1 MTRLPVA
8 VLIGLVLLTPAAAHT
23 FPGEYRV
30 VHGTLVWPEALSA
43 ATLAA
48 GQRTVLVQGDL
59 GTRYSAELTATT
71 EVPAPLRAGARVV
84 VVGREGQ
91 QTNQVI
97 ALRIESPSPQAP
109 AASASPATRPAP
121 AAPSA
126 RAPARTAPPA
136 QPPASPQPAAA
147 ASPAATGPSAT
158 APPTSAPTATAPAA
172 TAPAVASPPPPPAPR
187 TSVEGAVTA
196 VSGSTLVLR
205 TRDGRNIAVDISAL
219 DAPVRAVLLP
229 GREVGVFGVVVN
241 GAVLVAQ
248 GIELEYVP
256 AALPGR

>member
-1 MTRLPVA
+1 MTRLAVA
-8 VLIGLVLLTPAAAHT
+8 VLIGLVLLTPAAAHA

-126 RAPARTAPPA
+126 QAPARAAP
-136 QPPASPQPAAA
+136 QPPAAPQPAAA
-147 ASPAATGPSAT
+147 PAPPAATGPSAT
-158 APPTSAPTATAPAA
+158 APATTAPPTTAPTATTP
-172 TAPAVASPPPPPAPR
+172 TVASPPAPPGPR

-229 GREVGVFGVVVN
+229 GREVGVFGVVVS